1 MMAATLSQ
9 QQQLQAAM
17 MNQADMKGWKTQ
29 LKLPPKD
36 ARKKT
41 SDVTDTKGNEFEDFC
56 LKRELLMGIF
66 EKGWEKP
73 SPIQE
78 ASIPIALSGRD
89 ILARAKNGTGKTGA
103 YSIPLLEQIDAS
115 KDVIQGM
122 IVVPTRELALQTSQI
137 AIELSK
143 HLGIKVMVTTGGTN
157 LKDDIMRIYEKV
169 HLVVAT
175 PGRILDLMEK
185 QVANMSKCRMLV
197 LDEADKLLSQDF
209 KGMLDKVISFLPRE
223 RQILL
228 YSATFPLTVESFM
241 RKHLKEPYEINLMDE
256 LTLKGITQYYAF
268 VQERQKVHCLNTLFS
283 KLQINQSIIFCNST
297 QRVELLAKKITELGY
312 SCYYI
317 HAKMAQA
324 HRNRVFHDFR
334 AGLCRNLVC
343 SDLFTRGIDIQAV
356 NVVINFDFPKMAETY
371 LHRIGR
377 SGRFGHLGVA
387 INLITY
393 DDRFALHRIEQEL
406 GTEIKPIPRDIDK
419 SLYVAEFHQEEDQ
432 E

>member
-1 MMAATLSQ
+1 MATLSQ
-9 QQQLQAAM
+9 QQQMQAAM
-17 MNQADMKGWKTQ
+17 AMAGGQLLGQVPDKGWKSQ
-29 LKLPPKD
+29 LKMPPKD
-36 ARKKT
+36 NRMKT
-41 SDVTDTKGNEFEDFC
+41 SDVTDTKGCEFEDFC

-66 EKGWEKP
+66 EKGWERP

-89 ILARAKNGTGKTGA
+89 VLARAKNGTGKTGA
-103 YSIPLLEQIDAS
+103 YSIPLLEQIDVS

-122 IVVPTRELALQTSQI
+122 VVVPTRELALQTSQI

-143 HLGIKVMVTTGGTN
+143 HLGIRVMVTTGGTN

-185 QVANMSKCRMLV
+185 QVANMTYCKMLV

-209 KGMLDKVISFLPRE
+209 KGMLDKVISFLPKG

-241 RKHLKEPYEINLMDE
+241 RKHLNEPYEINLMDE

-377 SGRFGHLGVA
+377 SGRYESS
-387 INLITY
+387 IM
-393 DDRFALHRIEQEL
+393 R
-406 GTEIKPIPRDIDK
+406 
-419 SLYVAEFHQEEDQ
+419 
-432 E
+432 